1 MSDQWIVKSREDGS
15 VRFKSPDGEEFIVR
29 ADDSL
34 NIFQNPTIKSIADR
48 MDMAVETLQG
58 VIRLKRLTEEY
69 EEAKRKVAR

>member
-1 MSDQWIVKSREDGS
+1 
-15 VRFKSPDGEEFIVR
+15 
-29 ADDSL
+29 
-34 NIFQNPTIKSIADR
+34 